1 MHSWEVVCV
10 VKKED
15 SEHKDCRSIE
25 GIGFRVA
32 NKIQKRNIDQVYSMM
47 ESGLASYYIM
57 VDGEKL
63 AFKSVSVDGIKYV
76 RTLDTDDEN
85 DDLMKLKNCE

>member
-10 VKKED
+10 VKREG
-15 SEHKDCRSIE
+15 SEYKDCRSIDE
-25 GIGFRVA
+25 IGFRVA

-47 ESGLASYYIM
+47 ESGLASYHII
-57 VDGEKL
+57 VDSEEL
-63 AFKSVSVDGIKYV
+63 AFKSVSMDGIKYV

-85 DDLMKLKNCE
+85 DDLMKLGSCE